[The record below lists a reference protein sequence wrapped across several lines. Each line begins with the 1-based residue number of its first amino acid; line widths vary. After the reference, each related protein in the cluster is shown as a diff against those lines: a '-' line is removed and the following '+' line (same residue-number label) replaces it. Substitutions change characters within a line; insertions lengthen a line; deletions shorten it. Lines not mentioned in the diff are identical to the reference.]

1 MEFGL
6 SEDQVLLQETVRRL
20 VADRIPLDLIRQVA
34 QDDAAATA
42 GLAEEIGALA
52 LDGILVPETEGGA
65 GLGVL
70 DAVLVQECFGYG
82 VVPARFLSNSVAA
95 FALRDASGDLGAAI
109 ASRQARFSL
118 ALNERLSRRDGAGIG
133 LANGNLTGRAM
144 MVMDAA
150 EATHSLLWSDQGLQ
164 VVAAPEA
171 EPLQTIDRTRTFSKV
186 EVDHGSLASIPDRA
200 DMTFAVACVLLAAD
214 TLGAAQ
220 CMLDKAV
227 AYASERKQFGRVI
240 GSFQAVKHLCAEM
253 AARLEPARALVWH
266 AAHAI
271 DTDDDEAI
279 VMACLAKAHLS
290 EVGTFVARTST
301 EVHGGMGFTD
311 LVGLHYW
318 FKRIGV
324 NREPPTRGFSIRCS
338 TPELPGRATG
348 EARYLTKAFRLVHA
362 VFSHLLTSLGRAG
375 RRPGPPG
382 HRECCS
388 RPSAIC
394 SDRHLRSVSN
404 RRAGIG
410 PIPASCG
417 IGHIW
422 DGWIRRAWVCS

>member
-95 FALRDASGDLGAAI
+95 FALRDASGGLGAAI
-109 ASRQARFSL
+109 ASGQACFSL
-118 ALNERLSRRDGAGIG
+118 ALNERLSRRDGAGVR
-133 LANGNLTGRAM
+133 LADGNLTGRAM

-164 VVAAPEA
+164 VVAAPDAEA
-171 EPLQTIDRTRTFSKV
+171 LQTIDRTRIFSKL
-186 EVDHGSLASIPDRA
+186 EVDHECLASLPDRT

-279 VMACLAKAHLS
+279 AMACLAKAHLS

-324 NREPPTRGFSIRCS
+324 NRQLLGSPMALRD
-338 TPELPGRATG
+338 LA
-348 EARYLTKAFRLVHA
+348 ARHQDLVA
-362 VFSHLLTSLGRAG
+362 
-375 RRPGPPG
+375 
-382 HRECCS
+382 
-388 RPSAIC
+388 
-394 SDRHLRSVSN
+394 
-404 RRAGIG
+404 
-410 PIPASCG
+410 
-417 IGHIW
+417 
-422 DGWIRRAWVCS
+422 